1 MTHEKSERRTGLTA
15 TTRSVVVES
24 RRSAKDF
31 IDFPNP
37 LRKEMEAAWR
47 LPDGYDEENVK
58 TALMPLAAFLP
69 KAMQL
74 CEKGETIK
82 ALGVCFDLFDML
94 VVLKSSE
101 LRFFIDDEGATMC
114 SWTLAEVALYPI
126 CKIYNDSQTPQ
137 DVKTEIYARIEAY
150 GKQYNFPEKSYCG
163 RTYEPNETF
172 REFGS
177 FERELDFYD
186 FFDMNPYNIHETE
199 EAEALSDEEYGSWQQ
214 KIYREVFNIRDYG
227 RLSTE
232 ALAHLSEI
240 LAGMYFFHSDIEMVC
255 SLDHYNSC
263 LDGVKSELLSRLG
276 KSADLAEQS
285 TIFSSLCEMA
295 RVSVY
300 KFTDDVIA
308 KEKEFI
314 SRVQST
320 KDIDYHILH
329 IALLLLRRIP
339 LANSKPDGY
348 GNISYTFTLRQDFYA
363 QTLRSWA
370 TSQNKDGSWTGISA
384 DEAFGRIVV
393 IASDCGAIKDIDSDR
408 LTYLAY
414 SHYSPTPCTT
424 PKELY
429 AKFMACDTKYRRP
442 EENSPAVIHRQAIAM
457 LDSESLSLAD
467 RLLLYNIIL

>member
-1 MTHEKSERRTGLTA
+1 MNYGNLTA
-15 TTRSVVVES
+15 GKRSEVNEQ
-24 RRSAKDF
+24 RKAAADF
-31 IDFPNP
+31 VDFPNP
-37 LRKEMEAAWR
+37 YRKEMGAAWQ
-47 LPDGYDEENVK
+47 LPDGYDDEQVHY
-58 TALMPLAAFLP
+58 ALSPLAAFLP

-82 ALGVCFDLFDML
+82 ALGVCFDLLDML
-94 VVLKSSE
+94 VVLKSRE
-101 LRFFIDDEGATMC
+101 LKFFIDYEGVTMY

-150 GKQYNFPEKSYCG
+150 GKLYKFPEKPYCG
-163 RTYEPNETF
+163 RAYEPNETF

-186 FFDMNPYNIHETE
+186 FFDMNPYNIHKTE
-199 EAEALSDEEYGSWQQ
+199 EADALSDEEYEAWQQ
-214 KIYREVFNIRDYG
+214 KIYREVLGIRDYDK
-227 RLSTE
+227 LSAE

-285 TIFSSLCEMA
+285 TIFFSLCEMA
-295 RVSVY
+295 RVSIY

-314 SRVQST
+314 NRVQST

-339 LANSKPDGY
+339 LADSKPDGH
-348 GNISYTFTLRQDFYA
+348 GNISYTFTLRQDFYE

-370 TSQNKDGSWTGISA
+370 TSQNKDGLWTGISA

-393 IASDCGAIKDIDSDR
+393 IGGDCGAINDIDSDR

-414 SHYSPTPCTT
+414 NHYSPTPCTT